1 MDGKDLLRPG
11 NTCAM
16 EENRAEIWQHCLV
29 YRSRTLRKGGGGGGS
44 EVFTQQDRITLCV
57 KFLLAWSKLFFAIS
71 LGGGGGGSKFAFLA
85 VKVRISHAAIL
96 LWPEP
101 TPTVWLWLGPKK
113 SRLRDGSDF
122 AILPPFTPNFF
133 SSIFSF

>member
-29 YRSRTLRKGGGGGGS
+29 YRSRTLRKGVGGGGS
-44 EVFTQQDRITLCV
+44 DKVFKQQDRITLCV

-71 LGGGGGGSKFAFLA
+71 LGGGGGSKFAFLA

-122 AILPPFTPNFF
+122 CNIASLYP
-133 SSIFSF
+133 